1 MYVLFVFVCFV
12 VVVLFLGFFGGGG
25 IVPSTVQSR
34 EYSFFKKLISIEI

>member
-25 IVPSTVQSR
+25 IVPVQSR